1 MDDNLVAAFTGLNA
15 DARVLVNN
23 TRVQCQ
29 VYRLNYDVAPSI
41 NFISKYI
48 SGLMQKYTQKGGAR
62 PFGFSMMLACCDQD
76 PETGN
81 SLPKLYQI
89 EPSGMITFFKA
100 NAIGKFSDLC
110 YYFKFVQHN
119 FIDYNLF

>member
-1 MDDNLVAAFTGLNA
+1 MDDRLVAAFTGLNA

-81 SLPKLYQI
+81 AIPKLYQL

-100 NAIGKFSDLC
+100 NAIGII
-110 YYFKFVQHN
+110 
-119 FIDYNLF
+119 FIDWKFKENLFGIKKRRV